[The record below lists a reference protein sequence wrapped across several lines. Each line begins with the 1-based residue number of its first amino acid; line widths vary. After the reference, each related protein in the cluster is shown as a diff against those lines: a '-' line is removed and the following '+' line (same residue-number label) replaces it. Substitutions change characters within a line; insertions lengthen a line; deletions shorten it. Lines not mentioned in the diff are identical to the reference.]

1 MEDTTGLET
10 QNEEINVLD
19 ESNENVVTFSKEMS
33 INLYNFNNG
42 KYSDLSIPYTTI
54 KIAKKARLSGFRQ
67 VNYEVFNRPDQS
79 SHLRSMLDLWGFRS
93 YVDYLYTVCELGF
106 LEGLIPVVDFGFLS
120 PDELRKL
127 HDVVALFRV
136 PLFTE
141 TDLIMDS
148 YNIRSLD
155 RAKHVRSL
163 SFEWVNKL
171 GYANSTGF
179 FVYKGQRVS
188 EISELLLLISDI
200 ISKYN
205 IVHEVCIY
213 TQSKYKDCSV
223 TSVSLKQMK
232 KIYSEAKSILPD
244 NVRILFP
251 NASYEMQLFLLEE
264 GEVDL
269 GVFYSDILDFDSK
282 QDDINKIKDTLSSDN
297 KIFLQ
302 RFPLCKE
309 YIQHERYSK
318 KLGQVF
324 DSYKYR
330 IKKQLLEKQKE
341 SK

>member
-1 MEDTTGLET
+1 
-10 QNEEINVLD
+10 
-19 ESNENVVTFSKEMS
+19 
-33 INLYNFNNG
+33 
-42 KYSDLSIPYTTI
+42 
-54 KIAKKARLSGFRQ
+54 
-67 VNYEVFNRPDQS
+67 
-79 SHLRSMLDLWGFRS
+79 
-93 YVDYLYTVCELGF
+93 
-106 LEGLIPVVDFGFLS
+106 
-120 PDELRKL
+120 
-127 HDVVALFRV
+127 
-136 PLFTE
+136 
-141 TDLIMDS
+141 
-148 YNIRSLD
+148 
-155 RAKHVRSL
+155 
-163 SFEWVNKL
+163 
-171 GYANSTGF
+171 
-179 FVYKGQRVS
+179 
-188 EISELLLLISDI
+188 

-213 TQSKYKDCSV
+213 TQSKYKNCSV

-269 GVFYSDILDFDSK
+269 GVFYSDVLDFDSK
-282 QDDINKIKDTLSSDN
+282 QVDINKIRDTLFSDN